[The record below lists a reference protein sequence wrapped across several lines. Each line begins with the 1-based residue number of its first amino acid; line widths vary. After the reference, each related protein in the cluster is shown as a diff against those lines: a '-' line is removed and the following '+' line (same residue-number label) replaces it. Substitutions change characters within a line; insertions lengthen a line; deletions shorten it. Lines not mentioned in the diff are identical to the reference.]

1 MQQDTFAVEQI
12 RDFINDSLA
21 LWKVQG
27 VAVAVVRNGEI
38 LLSEGFGLRNVE
50 NQLPVTPQTLFP
62 IASCTKAFTAMSLG
76 LLVDAGKL
84 TWDKPVKE
92 YLPGLKLH
100 DPFATERITPRDLI
114 THRSGLPRHDL
125 IWYGSNFS
133 RQEILKRL
141 RHLEFSEDLRVRF
154 QYNNLMFM
162 TAGLVV
168 SELTGMSWER
178 YTQENILN
186 RLGMQRTNFSTV
198 TTQESADFALPYLE
212 RDGEVKQV
220 PFYKND
226 GENDAVGPAGNIIS
240 CVDEMA
246 HWLGVH
252 TSGGFFANERF
263 ISTPNL
269 HEMHKPQMVIEDEF
283 GRIHFD
289 FSLSSYGLGWF
300 LHGYK
305 GQILSE
311 HGGNLDGFSSLTS
324 VIRQAGLGIV
334 VLCNGNNTALPSV
347 ITHTIYDRLLGLEPT
362 DWNARLKPLWD
373 TFRSAEKQGQA
384 RTAAA
389 RVEASPSHALT
400 AYVGDYE
407 HPGYGVMSIRQA
419 ADGMEMVLNDKLTLS
434 LTHYHYD
441 YFEAYFATFD
451 LHIMAM
457 FTTDPKG
464 KIYQLSVQ
472 MEPAV
477 KDIVFTRQPD
487 KKLQDPAFLQQFVGA
502 YEFLRM
508 RLEIQ
513 LKENNLTV
521 TPLGQEER
529 ILVPYQGTEFQLKG
543 LSGFSMEFKQGEDG
557 NVAEVVFAQPG
568 AAFTAKKVA

>member
-1 MQQDTFAVEQI
+1 MQSDTFVVEQI
-12 RDFINDSLA
+12 REFIKDSLA
-21 LWKVQG
+21 LWKVPG

-50 NQLPVTPQTLFP
+50 SQLPVTPQTLFP

-84 TWDKPVKE
+84 AWDKPVKE
-92 YLPGLKLH
+92 YLPALKLH

-141 RHLEFSEDLRVRF
+141 RYLEFSEDLRVRF

-198 TTQESADFALPYLE
+198 TTQKSDDFALPYLE
-212 RDGEVKQV
+212 RDGAVKQV
-220 PFYKND
+220 PFYEND
-226 GENDAVGPAGNIIS
+226 GEHDAVGPAGNIIS
-240 CVDEMA
+240 CVEEMA

-252 TSGGFFANERF
+252 TSGGLFTDERF
-263 ISTPNL
+263 ISAPNL
-269 HEMHKPQMVIEDEF
+269 HEMHKPQVVIEDEF
-283 GRIHFD
+283 GRIHFN
-289 FSLSSYGLGWF
+289 FVLSSYGLGWF

-324 VIRQAGLGIV
+324 VIAQSGLGIV
-334 VLCNGNNTALPSV
+334 VLCNGNGTALPSV
-347 ITHTIYDRLLGLEPT
+347 ITYTIYDRLLGLEPT
-362 DWNARLKPLWD
+362 DWNALLKPLWD

-389 RVEASPSHALT
+389 RVEASPSHPLAD
-400 AYVGDYE
+400 YVGDYE
-407 HPGYGVMSIRQA
+407 HPGYGVMAVRQT
-419 ADGMEMVLNDKLTLS
+419 ADGMEMVLNDKLTLA

-451 LHIMAM
+451 QRIMVM

-464 KIYQLSVQ
+464 KISQLSMQ

-477 KDIVFTRQPD
+477 KDIVFTRLPD
-487 KKLQDPAFLQQFVGA
+487 KKLQDPAFLQQFVGV
-502 YEFLRM
+502 YEYLQLRICSCDS
-508 RLEIQ
+508 RC
-513 LKENNLTV
+513 N
-521 TPLGQEER
+521 
-529 ILVPYQGTEFQLKG
+529 
-543 LSGFSMEFKQGEDG
+543 
-557 NVAEVVFAQPG
+557 
-568 AAFTAKKVA
+568 AKRTT

>member
-1 MQQDTFAVEQI
+1 MPQAAFAADEI
-12 RDFINDSLA
+12 RHFINDALA
-21 LWKVQG
+21 LWKVPG
-27 VAVAVVRNGEI
+27 VAVAVVLNGET

-50 NQLPVTPQTLFP
+50 SQLPVTPQTLFP

-84 TWDKPVKE
+84 AWDKPVKE
-92 YLPGLKLH
+92 YLPAFKLH
-100 DPFATERITPRDLI
+100 DPFITERITPRDLI

-125 IWYGSNFS
+125 IWYASDFS

-141 RHLEFSEDLRVRF
+141 RYLEFSEDLRVRF

-162 TAGLVV
+162 VAGLVV
-168 SELTGMSWER
+168 SELTGLSWER

-198 TTQESADFALPYLE
+198 TTQQADDFALPYLE

-226 GENDAVGPAGNIIS
+226 GEHDAVGPAGNLIS
-240 CVDEMA
+240 CVEEMA

-263 ISTPNL
+263 ISAPNL
-269 HEMHKPQMVIEDEF
+269 HEMHKPQMVLEDEF

-289 FSLSSYGLGWF
+289 FALSSYGLGWF
-300 LHGYK
+300 LHAYK
-305 GQILSE
+305 GQIVAE

-324 VIRQAGLGIV
+324 VIPQAGLGVV
-334 VLCNGNNTALPSV
+334 VLCNGNGTALPSV
-347 ITHTIYDRLLGLEPT
+347 ITYTIYDRLLGLAQI
-362 DWNARLKPLWD
+362 DWNTRLKPLWD
-373 TFRSAEKQGQA
+373 ETRSAEKQGQA

-389 RVEASPSHALT
+389 RVEVGPSHALA

-407 HPGYGVMSIRQA
+407 HPGYGIISIRQA
-419 ADGMEMVLNDKLTLS
+419 ADGMEMIINDKLTFPLK
-434 LTHYHYD
+434 HYHYD

-451 LHIMAM
+451 MYIMLM
-457 FTTDPKG
+457 FLTDPKG
-464 KIYQLSVQ
+464 SIHQLSVQ

-477 KDIVFTRQPD
+477 KDIVFRRLPD
-487 KKLQDPAFLQQFVGA
+487 KKLQDPAFLQQFVGV
-502 YEFLRM
+502 YEFLQI

-513 LKENNLTV
+513 LKEHHLTATV
-521 TPLGQEER
+521 LGQEER
-529 ILVPYQGTEFQLKG
+529 VLVPYQGTEFQLKDFA
-543 LSGFSMEFKQGEDG
+543 GFSMEFKQGEDG
-557 NVAEVVFAQPG
+557 GVTEVVIVQPG
-568 AAFTAKKVA
+568 AAFTAKKIG